1 LIAGCYGGHAMY
13 VRFARSLL
21 ARRVSLNAAV
31 ALALLAG
38 AYWLM
43 APASAQFSIGIGGG
57 GLGIGMSTDAAPPA
71 RESAPQQRPRKSK
84 SERSRKEAKKSS
96 EDSAPRKP
104 AADET
109 SFGK

>member
-1 LIAGCYGGHAMY
+1 MYARSACSLLPRRIFLIAAG
-13 VRFARSLL
+13 V
-21 ARRVSLNAAV
+21 
-31 ALALLAG
+31 LALLAG
-38 AYWLM
+38 AYWLT

-71 RESAPQQRPRKSK
+71 RESAPQQRPRKQK
-84 SERSRKEAKKSS
+84 SERRKEAKKSA
-96 EDSAPRKP
+96 EDGAPRKP